1 MCLYFLDKNDM
12 SFLQII
18 LIANIIVL
26 CAYLIHLWDI
36 CPYREKTNQNV
47 LIKAIIDT
55 SKANVAI
62 TVVSATSYSPI
73 TTLG

>member
-1 MCLYFLDKNDM
+1 M

-62 TVVSATSYSPI
+62 TVVISHFLFSDNHSGLKTLYFSPF
-73 TTLG
+73 

>member
-1 MCLYFLDKNDM
+1 MFIFLDKNDM

>member
-1 MCLYFLDKNDM
+1 M

>member
-1 MCLYFLDKNDM
+1 MFIFFDKNDM